1 VASVASTGESFFART
16 KSAISHAER
25 HVSIDGRIV
34 SFRVVET
41 FDRRGALV
49 ADIAWTAGGALQIG
63 WVRIPDGSWL
73 AIEPRAAVDAPWG
86 LSDRISHAVERGSA
100 DRTSVTLFETLDWAR
115 VDRIP
120 TLAEPAR
127 LPPGAGT
134 AVLNLVAELARAQG
148 VGRLAYRGPYPTE
161 QLFTTLLES
170 FRYVGAAADPLAAF
184 LAGGVEWEPAPHERF
199 FPAEGLYVQLRG
211 RVEKVVFRGAA
222 YYRAD
227 WQGVARHAPKRV
239 RDTRAGVVCSLW
251 ALGRPLEDH
260 LLLSRDGEL
269 LRVLEPEPETPPPP
283 RTMFPEIQRGIAAT
297 VAAVSAP
304 ALAPFIRSAA
314 EDAPLE
320 WDALSRE
327 LVAAEPGRIR
337 VSTRLRS
344 VLVELMGAARG
355 RGERASL
362 ALAAVVELAALAGD
376 TLRARAQAALRALA
390 PEAQAAALAAGEA
403 APPGDAR
410 GAQEIAGAVEVL
422 LDELSV

>member
-1 VASVASTGESFFART
+1 M
-16 KSAISHAER
+16 
-25 HVSIDGRIV
+25 
-34 SFRVVET
+34 VET

-73 AIEPRAAVDAPWG
+73 AIEPRAAADARWG
-86 LSDRISHAVERGSA
+86 LSDRISQAAARGSA
-100 DRTSVTLFETLDWAR
+100 DRTPVTLFETLDWAR

-127 LPPGAGT
+127 LPPGGGT

-148 VGRLAYRGPYPTE
+148 VGRLTYRGPYPTE

-184 LAGGVEWEPAPHERF
+184 MAGGVEWEPAPHERF

-222 YYRAD
+222 YYRPD
-227 WQGVARHAPKRV
+227 WQDVARHAPKRV

-269 LRVLEPEPETPPPP
+269 LRVLEPEPAPPPP
-283 RTMFPEIQRGIAAT
+283 RVMFPEIRRGIAAA

-304 ALAPFIRSAA
+304 ALAPFIRAAA
-314 EDAPLE
+314 EDTPLE

-337 VSTRLRS
+337 VSTRLRNA
-344 VLVELMGAARG
+344 LVELMGAARG

-376 TLRARAQAALRALA
+376 ALRARAQAALAALA

-403 APPGDAR
+403 AAPGDAR
-410 GAQEIAGAVEVL
+410 GAQEIAGAVEAM
-422 LDELSV
+422 LDELSA

>member
-1 VASVASTGESFFART
+1 
-16 KSAISHAER
+16 
-25 HVSIDGRIV
+25 
-34 SFRVVET
+34 VVKT
-41 FDRRGALV
+41 FDRRGTLV
-49 ADIAWTAGGALQIG
+49 ADIAWTAGGALEIG
-63 WVRIPDGSWL
+63 WLRIPESSWL
-73 AIEPRAAVDAPWG
+73 AIEPRAGADAPWG
-86 LSDRISHAVERGSA
+86 LSDRISHAAERGSA
-100 DRTSVTLFETLDWAR
+100 DRTPVTLFEALDWAR

-127 LPPGAGT
+127 LPPGAGA

-148 VGRLAYRGPYPTE
+148 VERLAYRGPYPTE

-170 FRYVGAAADPLAAF
+170 FRYVGGAADPLAAF
-184 LAGGVEWEPAPHERF
+184 MAGGVAWEPAPHERF
-199 FPAEGLYVQLRG
+199 FPSEGLYVQLRG

-222 YYRAD
+222 YYRPD
-227 WQGVARHAPKRV
+227 WQDVARHAPKRV

-269 LRVLEPEPETPPPP
+269 LRVFEPEPAPPPP
-283 RTMFPEIQRGIAAT
+283 RVMVPEIRRGIAAA

-304 ALAPFIRSAA
+304 PLAPFIRSVA
-314 EDAPLE
+314 EGASLE

-327 LVAAEPGRIR
+327 LVAAEAGRIR
-337 VSTRLRS
+337 VSTRLRN

-376 TLRARAQAALRALA
+376 TLRARAQAALAALA

-403 APPGDAR
+403 AAAGDAR
-410 GAQEIAGAVEVL
+410 GAQEIAGAIEAM
-422 LDELSV
+422 LDELSA